1 MEEVLKEDNS
11 KFTKEKLK
19 EIKKKLESM
28 QESEFIEIFN
38 IIKQDTDKYT
48 INKYGVHI
56 NMNKLADS
64 TLEKLEKFINFSN
77 LNKEKLR
84 NGNLERNKILEI
96 IGKQDVRGEYQ
107 AFKNSK
113 VINL

>member
-1 MEEVLKEDNS
+1 MEEVLKDESS
-11 KFTKEKLK
+11 KFVKEKLT
-19 EIKKKLESM
+19 EIKRNLESM

-56 NMNKLADS
+56 NMNKLPDS
-64 TLEKLEKFINFSN
+64 TIQKLEKFINFSN
-77 LNKEKLR
+77 LNKEKLQ
-84 NGNLERNKILEI
+84 NGSLERTKILEI
-96 IGKQDVRGEYQ
+96 IGTHDVRGEYQ

-113 VINL
+113 IINL

>member
-1 MEEVLKEDNS
+1 MKNENLRKKIANNGQIRVLKDHTY
-11 KFTKEKLK
+11 TKRLN
-19 EIKKKLESM
+19 
-28 QESEFIEIFN
+28 EIFN